1 MTVSVV
7 TADLHTGQLDAGPP
21 AVMTCPDVAC
31 IHRKRQGQQYMCPQK
46 VTTGSAGTSM
56 QIAHVKVEGLLL
68 LPPPLSEVVCGDD
81 CVDED
86 DIVSFQKNTKIGY
99 E

>member
-1 MTVSVV
+1 
-7 TADLHTGQLDAGPP
+7 
-21 AVMTCPDVAC
+21 
-31 IHRKRQGQQYMCPQK
+31 MCPQK

-68 LPPPLSEVVCGDD
+68 LPPPLSLLEVVCGDD

-86 DIVSFQKNTKIGY
+86 DIVSLFRRTPNRIRISDNSICKNSLIFY
-99 E
+99 